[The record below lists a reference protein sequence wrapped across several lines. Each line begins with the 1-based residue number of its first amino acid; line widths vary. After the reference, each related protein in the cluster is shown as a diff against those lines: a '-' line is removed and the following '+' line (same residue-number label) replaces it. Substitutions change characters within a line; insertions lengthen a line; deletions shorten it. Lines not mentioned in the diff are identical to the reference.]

1 VHPRREARGCRV
13 LSPIRILLTSPP
25 PPALGRN
32 ERKGAKAQRRKGRGS
47 RAEIRLLGF
56 SPEGGT
62 SLPVCVSHRPWC
74 KQPDSSFASLRLCV
88 YFYET
93 ARLSLCDFASLRLCV
108 FASLRLCVFASLR
121 LCVFAFI
128 SPKQLGSLRE
138 IHYQTGL
145 YRRCSTPEIQFSST
159 TPTPWGPQL

>member
-93 ARLSLCDFASLRLCV
+93 ARLSLCDFAPLRLCV
-108 FASLRLCVFASLR
+108 YFYETARLSLCDFAPLRLCVYFSETAWISTGDPLPNR
-121 LCVFAFI
+121 LI
-128 SPKQLGSLRE
+128 
-138 IHYQTGL
+138 
-145 YRRCSTPEIQFSST
+145 
-159 TPTPWGPQL
+159 PQMFPF